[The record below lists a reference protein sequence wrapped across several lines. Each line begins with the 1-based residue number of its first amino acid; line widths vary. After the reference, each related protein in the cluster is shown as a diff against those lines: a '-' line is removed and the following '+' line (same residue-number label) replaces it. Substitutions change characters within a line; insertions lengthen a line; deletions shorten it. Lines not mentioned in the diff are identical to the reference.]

1 MTQST
6 TDPKMKI
13 IETIALLREF
23 LEKSTS
29 YHGLKPCAFIGMFH
43 WYAHLV
49 MRVKHFDQR
58 RNDLKMK

>member
-13 IETIALLREF
+13 IETIVLLREF
-23 LEKSTS
+23 LES

-43 WYAHLV
+43 WYAQPCYESKTF
-49 MRVKHFDQR
+49 RPKE
-58 RNDLKMK
+58 K

>member
-13 IETIALLREF
+13 VETIVLLREV

-43 WYAHLV
+43 WYAQPCYESKTF
-49 MRVKHFDQR
+49 RPKE
-58 RNDLKMK
+58 K